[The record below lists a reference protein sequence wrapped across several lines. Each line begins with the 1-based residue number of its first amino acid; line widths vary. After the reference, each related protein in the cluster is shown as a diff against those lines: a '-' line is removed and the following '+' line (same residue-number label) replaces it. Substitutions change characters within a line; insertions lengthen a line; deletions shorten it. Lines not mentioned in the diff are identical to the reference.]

1 MFTKRL
7 PMKPLISLAVA
18 CMPLLLSPMAQ
29 AETVVIGT
37 ANTATDVGFYLAD
50 ARGYFREAG
59 IEPKIVPF
67 NSAAQMVAP
76 LGTGQ
81 LDAGGGTVAAGLYN
95 GVARGINLR
104 IVADKGSIAN
114 GYEYSTLVIRKSL
127 ADEGKYKSLAD
138 LKGLKLAAAA
148 QGAGSESSLNEALKK
163 GGLRFSD
170 ISVVHMGFPEMLAA
184 LSNNAIDGGVTNEP
198 TLSLVLQKGI
208 AVRASPDAIY
218 PGQQTAV
225 VLYSEQFMRDRRAL
239 AEKFMIAYVRAIR
252 DYNSAL
258 KGGKLA
264 GPGAEDIIKVLTEYT
279 PVKDA
284 SIYRQ
289 MSAFAVDP
297 DGRLNLPALDNDLS
311 FFRERGLISDAKLQ
325 AQSVVDNSFVEAA
338 VAKLG
343 PYKRPD

>member
-7 PMKPLISLAVA
+7 RLKPLFSFVIIW
-18 CMPLLLSPMAQ
+18 MPLAMVAPVR
-29 AETVVIGT
+29 AETVIIGT

-59 IEPKIVPF
+59 IEPKMVPF

-104 IVADKGSIAN
+104 IVADKGSITKD
-114 GYEYSTLVIRKSL
+114 YEYSTLVIRKSL

-148 QGAGSESSLNEALKK
+148 QGAGSESALNEALKK
-163 GGLRFSD
+163 GGLLFAD
-170 ISVVHMGFPEMLAA
+170 INVVHMGFPEMLAA
-184 LSNNAIDGGVTNEP
+184 MSNKAIDGGVTNEP
-198 TLSLVLQKGI
+198 TLSLVLQRGI
-208 AVRASPDAIY
+208 AVRASQDAIY

-239 AEKFMIAYVRAIR
+239 AEKFMVAYVRAIR

-258 KGGKLA
+258 KNGKLA
-264 GPGAEDIIKVLTEYT
+264 GPGAEDIIKVLVDYT
-279 PVKDA
+279 PVKDPN
-284 SIYRQ
+284 IYRQ

-297 DGRLNLPALDNDLS
+297 DGKLNLPALDNDLS

-325 AQSVVDNSFVEAA
+325 AKSVVDSSFLEAA

-343 PYKRPD
+343 PYKRLD